1 MALACRTRRSPIAA
15 RPATATIR
23 RPRRVRY
30 DRRAAERY
38 WGEERPR
45 LGDELRI
52 VLSAGEPPWVNAA
65 YHTWETTLLERH
77 LRPRRGQ
84 CILDVAC
91 GLGRIAAPLAR
102 TGATVV
108 GVDNA
113 LGMVRAAA
121 AKTARAPGSKSRG
134 LPRDAGRA
142 VRPAFAHAF
151 SGSLPFMD
159 ASFDAVICLGLFEHI
174 PPWLQATTLREMLRV
189 ARRGGAIYLMLLNN
203 RSLLL
208 QAGRDNRH
216 RRARQLPN
224 GYYCGLPDRDAI
236 VARLRDSGA
245 GVTLLGS
252 NAHYAILR
260 HALHDRSPRPAEA
273 RRATR
278 AFADAARRDLSDPHQ
293 EQFGE
298 MYADHFF
305 YHIVRR

>member
-1 MALACRTRRSPIAA
+1 MIG
-15 RPATATIR
+15 

-113 LGMVRAAA
+113 LAMVRAAA
-121 AKTARAPGSKSRG
+121 AKTARAAGPKPRG
-134 LPRDAGRA
+134 LRQKTGTA
-142 VRPAFAHAF
+142 VRPAFVHAF
-151 SGSLPFMD
+151 SGSLPFVD

-174 PPWLQATTLREMLRV
+174 PAWLQASTLREMLRV
-189 ARRGGAIYLMLLNN
+189 VRRGGAIYLMLLNH

-216 RRARQLPN
+216 RRARQLSN
-224 GYYCGLPDRDAI
+224 GYYCGLPDRDAL
-236 VARLRDSGA
+236 VATLRRSGA
-245 GVTLLGS
+245 RVTLLGS
-252 NAHYAILR
+252 NAYYAILR
-260 HALHDRSPRPAEA
+260 HALHDRSLRPAEA
-273 RRATR
+273 RRAAR
-278 AFADAARRDLSDPHQ
+278 AFAEAATRDLAEPHQ
-293 EQFGE
+293 GQFGE
-298 MYADHFF
+298 LCADHFF
-305 YHIVRR
+305 YHLARR

>member
-1 MALACRTRRSPIAA
+1 MAA
-15 RPATATIR
+15 RLR
-23 RPRRVRY
+23 RAHY

-38 WGEERPR
+38 WGAERPR
-45 LGDELRI
+45 LGEELRI

-91 GLGRIAAPLAR
+91 GLGRIAAPLPR

-113 LGMVRAAA
+113 LAMVRAAA
-121 AKTARAPGSKSRG
+121 AKGRG
-134 LPRDAGRA
+134 RRS
-142 VRPAFAHAF
+142 AFAHAV
-151 SGSLPFMD
+151 SGSLPFAD
-159 ASFDAVICLGLFEHI
+159 ATFHAVICLGLFEHL
-174 PPWLQATTLREMLRV
+174 PPWLQADTLREMLRV

-203 RSLLL
+203 RSLLM
-208 QAGRDNRH
+208 QAGYDNRH

-236 VARLRDSGA
+236 VATLRRNGA
-245 GVTLLGS
+245 RVTLLGS
-252 NAHYAILR
+252 NAYYAILR
-260 HALHDRSPRPAEA
+260 HALHDRSLGSAEA
-273 RRATR
+273 RRVAR
-278 AFADAARRDLSDPHQ
+278 AFAEAATRDLAEPHQ

-298 MYADHFF
+298 VYADHFF
-305 YHIVRR
+305 YRIVRQ

>member
-1 MALACRTRRSPIAA
+1 MI
-15 RPATATIR
+15 ATIRLGR
-23 RPRRVRY
+23 RPRRARY
-30 DRRAAERY
+30 DRGAAERY

-65 YHTWETTLLERH
+65 YHTWETTPLERH

-102 TGATVV
+102 AGATVV

-113 LGMVRAAA
+113 LAMVHAAA
-121 AKTARAPGSKSRG
+121 AKTACVTGSKRRR
-134 LPRDAGRA
+134 LPRDTGPA
-142 VRPAFAHAF
+142 VRSAFVHAF
-151 SGSLPFMD
+151 SSSLPFID
-159 ASFDAVICLGLFEHI
+159 ASFHAVICLGLFEHI
-174 PPWLQATTLREMLRV
+174 PPWLQADTLREMLRV

-203 RSLLL
+203 RSLLM
-208 QAGRDNRH
+208 QAGYDNRH

-236 VARLRDSGA
+236 VATLRRSGA
-245 GVTLLGS
+245 RVTALGS

-260 HALHDRSPRPAEA
+260 HALRDRSLGPAET
-273 RRATR
+273 RRAAR
-278 AFADAARRDLSDPHQ
+278 AFADAAMRDLSEPGQ
-293 EQFGE
+293 GQFGE
-298 MYADHFF
+298 IYADHFF

>member
-1 MALACRTRRSPIAA
+1 MI
-15 RPATATIR
+15 ATIRLGR
-23 RPRRVRY
+23 RPRRARY
-30 DRRAAERY
+30 DRGAAERY

-113 LGMVRAAA
+113 LAMARAAA
-121 AKTARAPGSKSRG
+121 AKTARVAGSKPRG
-134 LPRDAGRA
+134 LRRDTGTVMRS
-142 VRPAFAHAF
+142 AFVQAF
-151 SGSLPFMD
+151 SGSLPFVD
-159 ASFDAVICLGLFEHI
+159 ASFHAVICLGLFEHI
-174 PPWLQATTLREMLRV
+174 PPWLQADTLREMLRV

-203 RSLLL
+203 RSLLM
-208 QAGRDNRH
+208 QAGYDNRH

-236 VARLRDSGA
+236 VATLRRSGA
-245 GVTLLGS
+245 RVTVLGS

-260 HALHDRSPRPAEA
+260 HALHDRSLRPAEV
-273 RRATR
+273 RRTAR
-278 AFADAARRDLSDPHQ
+278 AFADAATRDLSEPHQ
-293 EQFGE
+293 GQFGE
-298 MYADHFF
+298 IYADHFF